1 MKADDRDHSKRFKVS
16 MILKR
21 RIRAISNSI
30 PYPQLSMAPLK
41 GLFLDGSMLRGAK
54 LLISKSFLPNMISF
68 EQDFSQSNS
77 VDRSTA
83 WQNITPIPIRIAP
96 NLVTAGPTNS
106 THSQRNICFCKD
118 IPGFLSTTDHI
129 FKRSSCKRYTV
140 CFQIKS
146 NQAPYVGRAL
156 VSPSWSSTRGAPKER
171 KCTLITPSLST

>member
-54 LLISKSFLPNMISF
+54 LLISKSFLPNIISF

-106 THSQRNICFCKD
+106 THSQRNICFAK
-118 IPGFLSTTDHI
+118 IFQGFFRPPTTFLSAALASAI
-129 FKRSSCKRYTV
+129 RYV
-140 CFQIKS
+140 SRS
-146 NQAPYVGRAL
+146 NQ
-156 VSPSWSSTRGAPKER
+156 TRHHMLGEPW
-171 KCTLITPSLST
+171 